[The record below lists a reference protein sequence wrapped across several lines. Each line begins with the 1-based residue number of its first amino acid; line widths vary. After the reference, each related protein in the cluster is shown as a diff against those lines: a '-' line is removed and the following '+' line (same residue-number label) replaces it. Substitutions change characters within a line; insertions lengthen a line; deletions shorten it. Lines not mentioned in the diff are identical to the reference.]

1 MFGLIHLQRFIP
13 ELKLR
18 LFRFKK
24 KHTFCT
30 GENIIRFASTLDA
43 QIGVL
48 TEKSRYLISM
58 EMVLLSRDRMKY
70 TQKHDVSDL

>member
-1 MFGLIHLQRFIP
+1 MFGLIHLQRFMP
-13 ELKLR
+13 R
-18 LFRFKK
+18 NCVCSDSK

-48 TEKSRYLISM
+48 TEKINGNGIA
-58 EMVLLSRDRMKY
+58 EP
-70 TQKHDVSDL
+70 